1 MTSLRQRI
9 VDIDRQLK
17 DGLITLKE
25 ASMLKKRARE
35 ADKAKR
41 DPEAQ
46 VMP

>member
-17 DGLITLKE
+17 DGLITRKE

-35 ADKAKR
+35 AEKARR
-41 DPEAQ
+41 DPE
-46 VMP
+46 VGIMP